1 MSSSGSF
8 RVKKRV
14 GDPLR
19 CRSRLRIPTN
29 IDADYF
35 VHVELGET
43 QVLRKITLQPGC
55 KSSSRACL
63 DLISGSRLRHR
74 IVFVQN
80 IRNGQPMMSLMF
92 LMCHFTAH
100 AFLVPLSYSWAA
112 PPRISHLTSYVGR
125 ESLIAATT
133 ITTKVDAAFSVILTK
148 GWARRFDS

>member
-80 IRNGQPMMSLMF
+80 IRNGKTNDEFDVPNVSFYSTCVPCATLLFLGSTPKNQPSNKLR
-92 LMCHFTAH
+92 
-100 AFLVPLSYSWAA
+100 W
-112 PPRISHLTSYVGR
+112 PR
-125 ESLIAATT
+125 
-133 ITTKVDAAFSVILTK
+133 VIDC
-148 GWARRFDS
+148 GHDDFNNS